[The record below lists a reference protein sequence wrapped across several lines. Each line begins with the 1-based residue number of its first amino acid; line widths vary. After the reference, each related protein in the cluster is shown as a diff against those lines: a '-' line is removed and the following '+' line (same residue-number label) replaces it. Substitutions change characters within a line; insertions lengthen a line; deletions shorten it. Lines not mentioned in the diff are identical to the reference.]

1 MTFQR
6 KLLLKTKNN
15 GEWNDLTESVRNL
28 VSESGIQCGMVNV
41 FNVGNSAAIGTIE
54 FESGLREDFCRLI
67 ERLIPNQG
75 GNGTEHAL
83 PNDNGP
89 NDNGPNGNGQDGNGR
104 SQLQASLLGQ
114 EVTIPVQ
121 QGQMVLGSWQQ
132 IFHLECDT
140 KPRIREIMVTVCGD

>member
-54 FESGLREDFCRLI
+54 FESGLRADFCRLI

-75 GNGTEHAL
+75 ENDTEHAL
-83 PNDNGP
+83 PNG
-89 NDNGPNGNGQDGNGR
+89 NGPNGNGQDGNGR

-114 EVTIPVQ
+114 DITIPVQ